1 MSEATEHIDIALEA
15 IDRLDRLCC
24 DPGRSPRI
32 GRLRDVVESAR
43 HLAVRGDNEALSAE
57 LGSAGGML
65 GELQVACC
73 APGRSELYAEAL
85 VELGAAQRAAAPM
98 H

>member
-1 MSEATEHIDIALEA
+1 MSEATGHIDTALEA

-32 GRLRDVVESAR
+32 ARLRDVVESAR
-43 HLAVRGDNEALSAE
+43 LHAIEADVEAMSADLA
-57 LGSAGGML
+57 SAGGML

-73 APGRSELYAEAL
+73 APGRSELYAKAL
-85 VELGAAQRAAAPM
+85 VELGGAQRAASPM